1 MVELDDGKK
10 KRVRRKKEKWGRGV
24 GERREKKKNGGG
36 IAMECAFIQQI
47 FHFLFHLDTVQLR
60 SQQKEVFR
68 LFAANYSIS
77 D

>member
-10 KRVRRKKEKWGRGV
+10 KESGGRKKN
-24 GERREKKKNGGG
+24 GEEVSGKEGKKKRMGGG